1 MRREGKIMARARPSL
16 STALNARQQPPTT
29 EAPEETHERAAEG
42 KAVGFSLRLG
52 GAAHEQLRRMAF
64 DSRRS
69 IHALV
74 IEALNDLFTKHGK
87 PPIA

>member
-1 MRREGKIMARARPSL
+1 MAKARPRL
-16 STALNARQQPPTT
+16 SAALNARQQPPTT
-29 EAPEETHERAAEG
+29 TDAPEETHNRAAEG
-42 KAVGFSLRLG
+42 KAIGFSLRLG
-52 GAAHEQLRRMAF
+52 SAAHEQLRRMAF

-69 IHALV
+69 IHAFV

>member
-1 MRREGKIMARARPSL
+1 MAKARPRL
-16 STALNARQQPPTT
+16 SAALNARQQQSPP
-29 EAPEETHERAAEG
+29 EAPEETHDRVTEG

-52 GAAHEQLRRMAF
+52 SAAHEQLRRMAF

-74 IEALNDLFTKHGK
+74 IEALNDLFTKHSK